1 MGVSLEG
8 SAVAPPSEF
17 QSLIEQLCRDGGW
30 SYFWTS
36 KDKRSQWFEA
46 GDGAGQMPDPTEFDI
61 YFGVHPTAEPASEFE
76 RSKIATVSVVNCL
89 FSEFDFSDFGSEDA
103 CREHVADLVPEPSAK
118 VASGGGYHTYW
129 FFHEPW
135 RLDTDGDREAA
146 KVLQAAWVV
155 FTGGDG
161 GAKDLARVLRVPGT
175 FNHKY
180 EEPRLVEIVS
190 WHPERRYSPKEL
202 QDISSGTTNGRSGAS
217 PSSDGR
223 PASTMG
229 AKSRQPIPD
238 GVKLTGDDRG
248 AYLLSVAGYL
258 WRRWNLSP
266 ETLSAMMQSMNEI
279 QCDPPVNEERLE
291 RIVKQTTKYD
301 HNDATFNM
309 TLALWKAIFEFLG
322 YEFRRNLA
330 GQVLEVN
337 GEPVDDYERAEVL
350 MRTMLAKPAGV
361 AKIERAYMTVA
372 KEDSYHEVAERLES
386 LEWDG
391 QDHIGKLML
400 YFDSEPAGWFEVA
413 LTRWLIGCCAKADHQ
428 ATNGD
433 GVQSFMLALDGPQGI
448 GKSHFVWQ
456 LAKPF
461 SAKYFIEGPL
471 TTSDKDAFVRLLGY
485 FVWEVSELGATIR
498 KQDIEALKSIIS
510 QPRVTVRR
518 AYGRYDMQGPVLC
531 SLLGT
536 VNNSAGL
543 LADPTGNRRFAIV
556 KIDRIDWTYSEKIDM
571 EQVWAQAM
579 SLYRNGT
586 SWNFDRG
593 EVDWRDE
600 VNTDYEFVDPIEAA
614 LLECFDI
621 TDNPAHFIPSSR
633 IAERLKDQNVRM
645 GTDRSLYM
653 AIANTM
659 TRLGAGTPKR
669 NRSEPYR
676 GKRGYYGV
684 FEKP

>member
-1 MGVSLEG
+1 V
-8 SAVAPPSEF
+8 
-17 QSLIEQLCRDGGW
+17 R
-30 SYFWTS
+30 
-36 KDKRSQWFEA
+36 
-46 GDGAGQMPDPTEFDI
+46 
-61 YFGVHPTAEPASEFE
+61 
-76 RSKIATVSVVNCL
+76 
-89 FSEFDFSDFGSEDA
+89 
-103 CREHVADLVPEPSAK
+103 
-118 VASGGGYHTYW
+118 
-129 FFHEPW
+129 
-135 RLDTDGDREAA
+135 
-146 KVLQAAWVV
+146 
-155 FTGGDG
+155 
-161 GAKDLARVLRVPGT
+161 
-175 FNHKY
+175 
-180 EEPRLVEIVS
+180 
-190 WHPERRYSPKEL
+190 EL
-202 QDISSGTTNGRSGAS
+202 QDLTVGTINGRYGAS
-217 PSSDGR
+217 PASDGH
-223 PASTMG
+223 PANTMG
-229 AKSRQPIPD
+229 AKIRRPIPD
-238 GVKLTGDDRG
+238 GMKLTGDDRG
-248 AYLLSVAGYL
+248 TYLLSVAGYL
-258 WRRWNLSP
+258 RRRWNLSP
-266 ETLSAMMQSMNEI
+266 ETLDAMMRSMNET
-279 QCDPPVNEERLE
+279 QCDPPVNDERLG
-291 RIVKQTTKYD
+291 RIVTQICKYTK
-301 HNDATFNM
+301 NANFMM
-309 TLALWKAIFEFLG
+309 TLKFWRDLFDFLG

-330 GQVLEVN
+330 GNVLEVN
-337 GEPVDDYERAEVL
+337 GEPVDDYERAEIL
-350 MRTMLAKPAGV
+350 MRTQLGMRAGV
-361 AKIERAYMTVA
+361 GKIERAYMTVA
-372 KEDSYHEVAERLES
+372 KDDSYHEVAERLES
-386 LEWDG
+386 LEWNG

-400 YFDSEPAGWFEVA
+400 CFDSEPAGWFEVA

-461 SAKYFIEGPL
+461 SARYFIEGPL

-485 FVWEVSELGATIR
+485 FIWEVSELGATIR

-556 KIDRIDWTYSEKIDM
+556 KIDRIDWSYSKKIDM

-579 SLYRNGT
+579 SLYRSGEG
-586 SWNFDRG
+586 WNFDRG
-593 EVDWRDE
+593 EVAWRDE
-600 VNTDYEFVDPIEAA
+600 VNTDYEFVDPIESA

-621 TDNPAHFIPSSR
+621 TDNPTHFVPSGR
-633 IAERLKDQNVRM
+633 IAERLKDKNVRM

-684 FEKP
+684 FEKH